1 MAKNPMQRK
10 AQNSFLLGMLITLL
24 ITGIIIALLFVQLT
38 KVNQE
43 MKQLEVDKVSI
54 CVLKADIKSGQ
65 IITDDLVTTLT
76 VDKNAVPSNA
86 IGSDASILGTYRLE
100 DSAGNAVQRA
110 VEKDPNTGAI
120 TATYLYV
127 PYIDATTGD
136 VVTDQTTGE
145 PKKRIIEENGEN
157 YYYQDNNQKV
167 ELTTVPI
174 IAKVNMSKNTVLTS
188 SLITKSSEKLTDDV
202 RKVEYNMIVLPTQI
216 ETNSYI
222 DIRLNLPNGKDFIVL
237 SHKLIEIPMVE
248 GIDSINTIWL
258 NLNEAEI
265 LTLSCAIVESY
276 KIEGSKL
283 YITEYVEPGLQGA
296 AVPTYLPDEGT
307 VNLIEVD
314 PNCLAEAKQAL
325 RERNNN
331 QNNKVVVRN
340 PINTELNNN
349 QDNAIDNVID
359 KVEEEIKK
367 RQEERQKYLDSMG
380 GSSY

>member
-54 CVLKADIKSGQ
+54 CVLKADVKSGQ
-65 IITDDLVTTLT
+65 VITDDMVINLT
-76 VDKNAVPSNA
+76 VDKNTVPSNA
-86 IGSDASILGTYRLE
+86 IGTDASILSTYRLE
-100 DSAGNAVQRA
+100 DSAGNAVQRNK
-110 VEKDPNTGAI
+110 EG
-120 TATYLYV
+120 YLYV
-127 PYIDATTGD
+127 PYIDATTGEI
-136 VVTDQTTGE
+136 VTDQITGE
-145 PKKRIIEENGEN
+145 QKQRIIEENGEN
-157 YYYQDNNQKV
+157 YYYQDTKEKV

-174 IAKVNMSKNTVLTS
+174 VAKVNMEKNTVLTGG
-188 SLITKSSEKLTDDV
+188 LITKSSERVTDDV
-202 RKVEYNMIVLPTQI
+202 RKVEYNMIGLPTQI

-222 DIRLNLPNGKDFIVL
+222 DVRLSLPSGKDFIVL
-237 SHKLIEIPMVE
+237 SHKLIEVPMIE

-258 NLNEAEI
+258 NLNETEI
-265 LTLSCAIVESY
+265 LTISCAIVESY

-283 YITEYVEPGLQGA
+283 YITEYIEPGLQGA
-296 AVPTYLPDEGT
+296 AIPTYLPDDST
-307 VNLIEVD
+307 LNLIHND
-314 PNCLAEAKQAL
+314 PNCLAEAKRAL
-325 RERNNN
+325 FERNDNSE
-331 QNNKVVVRN
+331 NKNAVRN

-349 QDNAIDNVID
+349 QENATDNVID

-367 RQEERQKYLDSMG
+367 RQEERQKYLESMG

>member
-24 ITGIIIALLFVQLT
+24 ITGIIIALLFMQLT
-38 KVNQE
+38 KVNEQ

-54 CVLKADIKSGQ
+54 CVLTTDVKSGQ
-65 IITDDLVTTLT
+65 VITDDMVTTLT

-86 IGSDASILGTYRLE
+86 IGNNASILGTYRLE
-100 DSAGNAVQRA
+100 DSAGNTVQRNS
-110 VEKDPNTGAI
+110 EGN
-120 TATYLYV
+120 LYV
-127 PYIDATTGD
+127 PYINAAGEI
-136 VVTDQTTGE
+136 VIDQTTGE
-145 PKKRIIEENGEN
+145 TRQRIIEQNGDN
-157 YYYQDNNQKV
+157 YYYQDTKEKV

-174 IAKVNMSKNTVLTS
+174 VAKVNMVKNTVLTS
-188 SLITKSSEKLTDDV
+188 SLIAKSSEKITDDV
-202 RKVEYNMIVLPTQI
+202 RKVEYNMIGLPSQI

-222 DIRLNLPNGKDFIVL
+222 DVRLSLPSGKDFIVL
-237 SHKLIEIPMVE
+237 SHKLIEIPMTDGV
-248 GIDSINTIWL
+248 DSINTIWL
-258 NLNEAEI
+258 NLNETEI
-265 LTLSCAIVESY
+265 LTISCAIVESY

-296 AVPTYLPDEGT
+296 ATPTYLPDDST
-307 VNLIEVD
+307 INLIWND
-314 PNCLAEAKQAL
+314 PNCLAEAKRAL
-325 RERNNN
+325 RERNDNADGKN
-331 QNNKVVVRN
+331 AVRN